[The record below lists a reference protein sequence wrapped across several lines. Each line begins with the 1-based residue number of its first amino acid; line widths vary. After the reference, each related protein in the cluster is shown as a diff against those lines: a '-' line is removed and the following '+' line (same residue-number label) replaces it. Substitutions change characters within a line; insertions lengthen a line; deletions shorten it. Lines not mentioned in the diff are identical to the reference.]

1 MEAFDLHIIVCMKQV
16 PDTQQV
22 RIDPKTGSLIR
33 EGVPSIINPEDK
45 NAIEEAVRLKE
56 KQSASVTVLSMGPAQ
71 AEEALREAVAM
82 GADRAILLTD
92 RAFAGADTWATS
104 YALGSA
110 LKKLAPFDLILCGRQ
125 AIDGDTAQVG
135 PELAEFVDLTQVTYV
150 REVQVDGDTLKVKRA
165 LEDGYELLETK
176 MPALLTVVKDL
187 NLPRLPSMIDIMNAY
202 ETPIETW
209 HADDIDVDKNKT
221 GLRGSP
227 TRIRRAGPPELTP
240 GNVEF
245 VQGPVED
252 IVQKLLAILEEKHL
266 V

>member
-1 MEAFDLHIIVCMKQV
+1 MNIVVCIKQV

-56 KQSASVTVLSMGPAQ
+56 KHGAAVAVISMGPPQ
-71 AEEALREAVAM
+71 AEEALREAIAM

-92 RAFAGADTWATS
+92 RAFAGADTSATS

-110 LKKLAPFDLILCGRQ
+110 LKKLAPFDLLLCGRQ

-135 PELAEFVDLTQVTYV
+135 PELAEFLDLPQITYV
-150 REVQVDGDTLKVKRA
+150 REVEVDGATLRVKRS

-187 NLPRLPSMIDIMNAY
+187 NVPRLPSMIDIMNAY
-202 ETPIETW
+202 EKEIETW
-209 HADDIDVDKNKT
+209 HAEDIDADRNKI

-227 TRIRRAGPPELTP
+227 TRIRRAGPPELAA

-245 VQGPVED
+245 VRGPVEE
-252 IVQKLLAILEEKHL
+252 IVQKLLAILEEKHF